1 MRQRCCV
8 YFAYMATDSSSR
20 SKLRREKFVALATR
34 RVNRTIKDLRLIGNL
49 SNRAAY
55 AYTDDD
61 VKKIIRALQRELDAV
76 KARFSGPGQSGESD
90 FSL

>member
-1 MRQRCCV
+1 MSTEAIRAKR
-8 YFAYMATDSSSR
+8 
-20 SKLRREKFVALATR
+20 KREKFVTLATK

-49 SNRAAY
+49 SNRSAY

-61 VKKIIRALQRELDAV
+61 IRKIVRALQREVDAV
-76 KARFSGPGQSGESD
+76 KARFSGPGESGESD